1 MTYIPELSPVL
12 LRNVPQLGDL
22 PEGITIGTAGG
33 GLHRPVLRLKTPLY
47 APYATGPDGLEE
59 SVLGRSVLALPDSVK
74 HVCVLFPPSPDECRI
89 VVCPCSPYGW
99 LWGRLTEQ
107 DQAIVNAEVRER
119 MNDLLDVEQRR
130 AK

>member
-12 LRNVPQLGDL
+12 SRNPIPLGNL
-22 PEGITIGTAGG
+22 PKGITIGTDGG
-33 GLHRPVLRLKTPLY
+33 GAGQPVLKLKTPLY
-47 APYATGPDGLEE
+47 APYATGPDGWEDRGVVP
-59 SVLGRSVLALPDSVK
+59 SSVK
-74 HVCVLFPPSPDECRI
+74 HVCVLFPPFPDNLRI
-89 VVCPCSPYGW
+89 VVCPCSPHGW